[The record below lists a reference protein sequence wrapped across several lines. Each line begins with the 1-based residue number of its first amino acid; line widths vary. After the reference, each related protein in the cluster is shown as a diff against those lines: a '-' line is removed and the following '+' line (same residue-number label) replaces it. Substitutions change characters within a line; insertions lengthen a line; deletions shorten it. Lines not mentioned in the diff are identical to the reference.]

1 MKKLTTAPEAG
12 RTAPFSEAQRATLN
26 RLSDLM
32 IPASPD
38 GRMPAASSLD
48 LYGDVGVLSTRD
60 RLLFEEGLAQIE
72 SRAHAMHGAPVTR
85 LTDAA
90 AMSLVDALRAEG
102 SAFIPAFTV
111 QTAGRYLM
119 HETVMPLIGLP
130 PRPHWPQGHEV
141 EEGDWSLID
150 VVRLRPKF
158 YREV

>member
-1 MKKLTTAPEAG
+1 MKNPTTAPEAG

-72 SRAHAMHGAPVTR
+72 SRAHAMHGAPVTP
-85 LTDAA
+85 LTDA
-90 AMSLVDALRAEG
+90 S
-102 SAFIPAFTV
+102 
-111 QTAGRYLM
+111 
-119 HETVMPLIGLP
+119 
-130 PRPHWPQGHEV
+130 
-141 EEGDWSLID
+141 
-150 VVRLRPKF
+150 
-158 YREV
+158 

>member
-1 MKKLTTAPEAG
+1 MPL
-12 RTAPFSEAQRATLN
+12 RT
-26 RLSDLM
+26 
-32 IPASPD
+32 
-38 GRMPAASSLD
+38 
-48 LYGDVGVLSTRD
+48 
-60 RLLFEEGLAQIE
+60 
-72 SRAHAMHGAPVTR
+72 
-85 LTDAA
+85 
-90 AMSLVDALRAEG
+90 EG

-130 PRPHWPQGHEV
+130 PRPHWPQGHAV

>member
-1 MKKLTTAPEAG
+1 MTHHTTVPEANLA
-12 RTAPFSEAQRATLN
+12 APFSEAQRAALN

-38 GRMPAASSLD
+38 GRMPAASTLD
-48 LYGDVGVLSTRD
+48 LYGEVGVLSVRD
-60 RLLFEEGLAQIE
+60 RAVFEAGLAQIE
-72 SRAHAMHGAPVTR
+72 ARAHALHGVPVTR
-85 LTDAA
+85 LADAA
-90 AMSLVDALRAEG
+90 AMSLIDVLRAEG
-102 SAFIPAFTV
+102 SAFIAVFTV

-141 EEGDWSLID
+141 AEGDWSLID